1 MCSRRR
7 RGRRWRLLCSSPSP
21 VGSHVLF
28 CAYLSPLHTAR
39 LCSASSLPWGSDCW
53 RPREDFRVVL
63 EKGRLVVQAVVG
75 NKPKYTGVH
84 AHTSTAHAHL
94 NTSSP
99 FRYRYTFSCSFPQN
113 EQQVPLNLQ
122 TSACTH

>member
-1 MCSRRR
+1 M
-7 RGRRWRLLCSSPSP
+7 
-21 VGSHVLF
+21 
-28 CAYLSPLHTAR
+28 
-39 LCSASSLPWGSDCW
+39 
-53 RPREDFRVVL
+53 VL

-75 NKPKYTGVH
+75 SEPKYTDVH

-122 TSACTH
+122 TSACIH